1 VAADDPGLTT
11 SPDHVLGRQAIRAG
25 RRIGKYEILRHMAS
39 GGMAEI
45 YLARA
50 TGIEQFQKLCVIKR
64 ILPAVAGDP
73 NLVGMLLDE
82 ARIAAT
88 LHHSNIVQVFDIGQ
102 ADGEYFIAMEYLHG
116 RDVHAIARALRGRG
130 LRLAEDQALSIILGI
145 CAGLHYAHERAD
157 DAGRPL
163 GIVHRDVSPTN
174 AIVTYDGGVKLVDFG
189 LVKAE
194 GRSTESRS
202 GSLKGKLA
210 YMSPEQCRAR
220 QLDRRSDIYSLS
232 IMLWELTTGQRLY
245 TGECDYDYL
254 TAILERDP
262 TRPSSI
268 VPGYSPVLEA
278 IIMKGLAREPAAR
291 YQTAEEMQLVLEE
304 YCRECKLK
312 VSPITLRRMMEDL
325 FGDELRSWQE
335 AMREGVP
342 LEEHVMRSLATGSV
356 LVEPRRSEPM
366 TVPEAS
372 PSVNRMLADL
382 SASRRRRRVAPW
394 LVTIAI
400 AAGGAAAGTYYYVQQ
415 RDSAPSPAPVAAP
428 VPAPAPAP
436 PTPPP
441 PEPTPEPAA
450 LPPPEPT
457 ITAEPAPPPA
467 PEPAK
472 PHAHPIIKPIAPHKK
487 ATQPAEAKPPEHK
500 PSTDHDSLFPE

>member
-1 VAADDPGLTT
+1 MGADDPGLTT
-11 SPDHVLGRQAIRAG
+11 SPDHVLGRQAIRPG
-25 RRIGKYEILRHMAS
+25 RRIGKYEILQHMAN

-88 LHHSNIVQVFDIGQ
+88 LHHSNIVQVFDIGE

-116 RDVHAIARALRGRG
+116 RDVAAVARVLRQRG
-130 LRLAEDQALSIILGI
+130 LRLAEDQALSIVLGI

-194 GRSTESRS
+194 GRATESRS

-220 QLDRRSDIYSLS
+220 PLDRRSDIYSLS

-245 TGECDYDYL
+245 TGE
-254 TAILERDP
+254 
-262 TRPSSI
+262 
-268 VPGYSPVLEA
+268 
-278 IIMKGLAREPAAR
+278 
-291 YQTAEEMQLVLEE
+291 
-304 YCRECKLK
+304 
-312 VSPITLRRMMEDL
+312 
-325 FGDELRSWQE
+325 
-335 AMREGVP
+335 
-342 LEEHVMRSLATGSV
+342 
-356 LVEPRRSEPM
+356 
-366 TVPEAS
+366 
-372 PSVNRMLADL
+372 
-382 SASRRRRRVAPW
+382 
-394 LVTIAI
+394 
-400 AAGGAAAGTYYYVQQ
+400 
-415 RDSAPSPAPVAAP
+415 
-428 VPAPAPAP
+428 
-436 PTPPP
+436 
-441 PEPTPEPAA
+441 
-450 LPPPEPT
+450 
-457 ITAEPAPPPA
+457 
-467 PEPAK
+467 
-472 PHAHPIIKPIAPHKK
+472 
-487 ATQPAEAKPPEHK
+487 
-500 PSTDHDSLFPE
+500 